1 MFVDRTQHVKNNE
14 LKPMNIEDR
23 QYIESLTDSE
33 IVVAILHRD
42 ARITRLY
49 FYEKCYPLFKSCYDK
64 YYTDCETC
72 VEFINQI
79 YLLVMTPRKSTGV
92 SPLQTFGFR
101 CTLTM
106 WLKIISENYCKQLFK
121 VKIDFSDSVEPSS
134 DRFAKIG
141 DSLEIDFRTIY
152 ASDVKKVLE
161 MMPNE
166 RYRHLIELRYV
177 EEKTNEET
185 AMVLEMTMDNYYN
198 KHKLAKAQF
207 CNILRKEGLL

>member
-1 MFVDRTQHVKNNE
+1 MELNE
-14 LKPMNIEDR
+14 NK
-23 QYIESLTDSE
+23 YIESLTDEE
-33 IVVAILHRD
+33 IVNAILNRD
-42 ARITRLY
+42 AKITRLY
-49 FYEKCYPLFKSCYDK
+49 FYKKCYPLFKSCYDR

-79 YLLVMTPRKSTGV
+79 YLLVMTPRKSTGF

-101 CTLTM
+101 CSLAM

-134 DRFAKIG
+134 DRFAKTG

>member
-1 MFVDRTQHVKNNE
+1 
-14 LKPMNIEDR
+14 MNIEER
-23 QYIESLTDSE
+23 QCIESLADNE
-33 IVVAILHRD
+33 IVKAILQRD

-79 YLLVMTPRKSTGV
+79 YMLVMTPRQSSGV

-106 WLKIISENYCKQLFK
+106 WLKIIAENYCKQLFK
-121 VKIDFSDSVEPSS
+121 MKTDLSDTAEIYSDRLAITDNTLDMDFSS
-134 DRFAKIG
+134 
-141 DSLEIDFRTIY
+141 IY
-152 ASDVKKVLE
+152 ASDVRKVLD
-161 MMPNE
+161 MMPNV
-166 RYRHLIELRYV
+166 RYRNLIELRYV
-177 EEKTNEET
+177 KEKTNEET
-185 AMVLEMTMDNYYN
+185 ADILGMTMDNYYN

>member
-1 MFVDRTQHVKNNE
+1 MELNE
-14 LKPMNIEDR
+14 HK
-23 QYIESLTDSE
+23 YIESLIDEE
-33 IVVAILHRD
+33 IVSAILNRD
-42 ARITRLY
+42 AKITRLY

-106 WLKIISENYCKQLFK
+106 WLKIIAENYCKQLFK
-121 VKIDFSDSVEPSS
+121 IKIDFSDSVEPSS
-134 DRFAKIG
+134 DRFAKTG

-152 ASDVKKVLE
+152 ASDVKKVLD

>member
-1 MFVDRTQHVKNNE
+1 MINE
-14 LKPMNIEDR
+14 LKSMNVEER
-23 QYIESLTDSE
+23 QYIESLTDCE
-33 IVVAILHRD
+33 IVKAILQRD
-42 ARITRLY
+42 ASITRLY
-49 FYEKCYPLFKSCYDK
+49 FYEKCYPLFKACYDK

-121 VKIDFSDSVEPSS
+121 VKIDISDSLKSSS
-134 DRFAKIG
+134 DRLTMI
-141 DSLEIDFRTIY
+141 DHSLDVDFNSIY
-152 ASDVKKVLE
+152 SDDVKKILE

-166 RYRHLIELRYV
+166 RYRRLIELRYV
-177 EEKTNEET
+177 KEKTNEET
-185 AMVLEMTMDNYYN
+185 AMALEMTMDNYYN

>member
-1 MFVDRTQHVKNNE
+1 MELNE
-14 LKPMNIEDR
+14 HK
-23 QYIESLTDSE
+23 YIESLTDEE
-33 IVVAILHRD
+33 IVRAILNRD

-49 FYEKCYPLFKSCYDK
+49 LYEKCYPLFKACYDK

-121 VKIDFSDSVEPSS
+121 IKIDFSDSEKVLG
-134 DRFAKIG
+134 DRFRTNE
-141 DSLEIDFRTIY
+141 DSLDLDFRSIY
-152 ASDVKKVLE
+152 SSDVKRVLE
-161 MMPNE
+161 MMPNI
-166 RYRHLIELRYV
+166 RYRNLIELRYV

-185 AMVLEMTMDNYYN
+185 AMALEMTMDNYYN

>member
-1 MFVDRTQHVKNNE
+1 
-14 LKPMNIEDR
+14 MNIEER
-23 QYIESLTDSE
+23 QYIESLADNE
-33 IVVAILHRD
+33 IVKAILQRD

-79 YLLVMTPRKSTGV
+79 YMLVMTPRQSSGV

-106 WLKIISENYCKQLFK
+106 WLKIIAENYCKQLFK
-121 VKIDFSDSVEPSS
+121 MKTDLSDTAEIYSDRLAITDNTLDMDFSS
-134 DRFAKIG
+134 
-141 DSLEIDFRTIY
+141 IY
-152 ASDVKKVLE
+152 ASDVRKVLD
-161 MMPNE
+161 MMPNV
-166 RYRHLIELRYV
+166 RYRNLIELRYV
-177 EEKTNEET
+177 KEKTNEET
-185 AMVLEMTMDNYYN
+185 ADILGMTMDNYYN

>member
-1 MFVDRTQHVKNNE
+1 MKQ
-14 LKPMNIEDR
+14 EDR
-23 QYIESLTDSE
+23 QYIESLTDQE
-33 IVVAILHRD
+33 IVDAILRRD
-42 ARITRLY
+42 ALITRLY
-49 FYEKCYPLFKSCYDK
+49 LYEKCYPLFKACYDK

-79 YLLVMTPRKSTGV
+79 YLLVMTPRKSTGEA
-92 SPLQTFGFR
+92 PLQTFGYR

-106 WLKIISENYCKQLFK
+106 WLKIIAENYCKQLFK
-121 VKIDFSDSVEPSS
+121 VKIDFSNPEKITS
-134 DRFAKIG
+134 DRFKNND
-141 DSLEIDFRTIY
+141 DSLDLDFRSIY
-152 ASDVKKVLE
+152 SSDVKRVLE
-161 MMPNE
+161 MMPNT

-185 AMVLEMTMDNYYN
+185 AMALEMTMDNYYN

>member
-1 MFVDRTQHVKNNE
+1 ME
-14 LKPMNIEDR
+14 LSEHK
-23 QYIESLTDSE
+23 YIESLTDEE
-33 IVVAILHRD
+33 IVSAILNRD
-42 ARITRLY
+42 AKITRLY

-101 CTLTM
+101 CTLAM

-121 VKIDFSDSVEPSS
+121 VKIDFSDSVEPSC
-134 DRFAKIG
+134 DRFAKTR

-152 ASDVKKVLE
+152 ASDIKKVLE

-185 AMVLEMTMDNYYN
+185 AIILEMKMDNYYN

>member
-1 MFVDRTQHVKNNE
+1 ME
-14 LKPMNIEDR
+14 LNDHK
-23 QYIESLTDSE
+23 YIESLTDEE
-33 IVVAILHRD
+33 IVSAILNRD

-106 WLKIISENYCKQLFK
+106 WLKIISENYCKKLFK

-134 DRFAKIG
+134 NRFAKIG

-152 ASDVKKVLE
+152 AYDVKKVLE

>member
-1 MFVDRTQHVKNNE
+1 MELNE
-14 LKPMNIEDR
+14 HK
-23 QYIESLTDSE
+23 YIESLTDE
-33 IVVAILHRD
+33 EVVSAILNRD
-42 ARITRLY
+42 TKITRLY

-72 VEFINQI
+72 IEFINQI

-106 WLKIISENYCKQLFK
+106 WLKIIAENYCKQLFRIR
-121 VKIDFSDSVEPSS
+121 VEFSNSVEPTS
-134 DRFAKIG
+134 DRLTKT
-141 DSLEIDFRTIY
+141 DNSLEVDFNSIY
-152 ASDVKKVLE
+152 ASDVRKILD
-161 MMPNE
+161 MMPNK

-185 AMVLEMTMDNYYN
+185 AIILEMTMDNYYN

>member
-1 MFVDRTQHVKNNE
+1 MELNE
-14 LKPMNIEDR
+14 HK
-23 QYIESLTDSE
+23 YIESLTDEE
-33 IVVAILHRD
+33 IVRAILNRD

-49 FYEKCYPLFKSCYDK
+49 LYEKCYPLFKARYDK

-79 YLLVMTPRKSTGV
+79 YLLLMTPRKSTGM

-121 VKIDFSDSVEPSS
+121 IKIDFSDSEKVLG
-134 DRFAKIG
+134 DRFRTND
-141 DSLEIDFRTIY
+141 DSLDLDFRSIY
-152 ASDVKKVLE
+152 SSDVKRVLE
-161 MMPNE
+161 MMPNI
-166 RYRHLIELRYV
+166 RYRNLIELRYV

-185 AMVLEMTMDNYYN
+185 AMALEMTMDNYYN

>member
-1 MFVDRTQHVKNNE
+1 MELNE
-14 LKPMNIEDR
+14 HK
-23 QYIESLTDSE
+23 YIESLTDE
-33 IVVAILHRD
+33 EVVSAILNRD
-42 ARITRLY
+42 VKITRLY

-72 VEFINQI
+72 IEFINQI

-106 WLKIISENYCKQLFK
+106 WLKIIAENYCKQLFRIR
-121 VKIDFSDSVEPSS
+121 VESSNSVEPIS
-134 DRFAKIG
+134 DRLTKI
-141 DSLEIDFRTIY
+141 DNSLEVDFNSIY
-152 ASDVKKVLE
+152 ASDVRKILD
-161 MMPNE
+161 MMPNK
-166 RYRHLIELRYV
+166 RYSHLIELRYV

-185 AMVLEMTMDNYYN
+185 AMVLGMTMDNYYN

>member
-1 MFVDRTQHVKNNE
+1 MKQKDK
-14 LKPMNIEDR
+14 
-23 QYIESLTDSE
+23 QYLESLTEKE
-33 IVVAILHRD
+33 IVDAILGRD
-42 ARITRLY
+42 ALITRLY
-49 FYEKCYPLFKSCYDK
+49 FYEKCYPLFKACYDR

-79 YLLVMTPRKSTGV
+79 YLLIMTPRKTTRV

-101 CTLTM
+101 CSFPM
-106 WLKIISENYCKQLFK
+106 WLKIIAENYCMNLFK
-121 VKIDFSDSVEPSS
+121 KKMNISESFEVDS
-134 DRFAKIG
+134 DRFASG
-141 DSLEIDFRTIY
+141 DDSLEMDLRSIY
-152 ASDVKKVLE
+152 AADLKRILE

-185 AMVLEMTMDNYYN
+185 ALALGMTMDNYYN

>member
-1 MFVDRTQHVKNNE
+1 MKNDE
-14 LKPMNIEDR
+14 
-23 QYIESLTDSE
+23 E
-33 IVVAILHRD
+33 IVHHILHRD
-42 ARITRLY
+42 EEVTIRFLY
-49 FYEKCYPLFKSCYDK
+49 RQCYPLFKSVYNK
-64 YYTDCETC
+64 YYTDCDTC

-79 YLLVMTPRKSTGV
+79 YLLIMTPRKSTGV

-106 WLKIISENYCKQLFK
+106 WLKIIAENYCKQLFK
-121 VKIDFSDSVEPSS
+121 KKIDFSDSSAATS
-134 DRFAKIG
+134 DRFNLSK
-141 DSLEIDFRTIY
+141 DSLEADFRSIY
-152 ASDVKKVLE
+152 SSDVKRVLE
-161 MMPNE
+161 MMPNT
-166 RYRHLIELRYV
+166 RYRRLIELRYV

>member
-1 MFVDRTQHVKNNE
+1 MKSDE
-14 LKPMNIEDR
+14 
-23 QYIESLTDSE
+23 E
-33 IVVAILHRD
+33 IVHQILHRD
-42 ARITRLY
+42 EEETIRFLY
-49 FYEKCYPLFKSCYDK
+49 QQCYPLFKSVYNK
-64 YYTDCETC
+64 YYTDCNTC

-79 YLLVMTPRKSTGV
+79 YLLIMTPRKSTGV

-106 WLKIISENYCKQLFK
+106 WLKIIAENYCKQLFK
-121 VKIDFSDSVEPSS
+121 KKVDFSDSAAATS
-134 DRFAKIG
+134 DRFNLSK
-141 DSLEIDFRTIY
+141 DSLEADFRSIY
-152 ASDVKKVLE
+152 SSDVKRVLE
-161 MMPNE
+161 MMPNT
-166 RYRHLIELRYV
+166 RYRRLIELRYV